1 MSELG
6 LSSSFSDG
14 VVDDRIK
21 RNLSSC
27 FNLPG
32 RHLVVA
38 IALCL
43 CLLVMAISQ
52 LHNNT
57 RLSYIKLYATTLSNN
72 KSLKLVS
79 THYLLTF

>member
-21 RNLSSC
+21 QNFSSC

-43 CLLVMAISQ
+43 CLLVMAISK

-57 RLSYIKLYATTLSNN
+57 RIQLNKAVRHNIINN